1 MKKLLLLAAVALLPC
16 LAMAQTE
23 TAASTPTTLNAPAE
37 EYCII
42 RTHKGVFERTI
53 CIDVDR
59 GKGPDV
65 DKRLRDDNGREIRFN
80 NLADALNYMAQNGW
94 LYVNTIKVS
103 NTDDPDYLMRRP
115 APTHK
120 YDELKSR

>member
-1 MKKLLLLAAVALLPC
+1 MRKLLLLAAIALLPC
-16 LAMAQTE
+16 LAIAQTE
-23 TAASTPTTLNAPAE
+23 TIAAIQTIISTPAE

-59 GKGPDV
+59 GKGPEV
-65 DKRLRDDNGREIRFN
+65 DKRLRDNNGKEMRFN

-94 LYVNTIKVS
+94 LYVNIIKTS
-103 NTDDPDYLMRRP
+103 TGDDPDYLMRRP
-115 APTHK
+115 VTANKPN
-120 YDELKSR
+120 ELKSR

>member
-1 MKKLLLLAAVALLPC
+1 MKKLILLAAVALLPC

-23 TAASTPTTLNAPAE
+23 TTTATPTTLKVPAE

-65 DKRLRDDNGREIRFN
+65 DKRLRDDNGKEMRFN

-94 LYVNTIKVS
+94 LYVNSIKVS

-115 APTHK
+115 LPTHK

>member
-1 MKKLLLLAAVALLPC
+1 MKKFVLLAAIALLPC
-16 LAMAQTE
+16 LAIAQTE
-23 TAASTPTTLNAPAE
+23 NATATQTTANIPAE

-42 RTHKGVFERTI
+42 STHKGVFERTI

-65 DKRLRDDNGREIRFN
+65 DKRLRDDNGKEIRFN

-94 LYVNTIKVS
+94 LYVNTIKTS
-103 NTDDPDYLMRRP
+103 TGDDPDYLMRRIVKANKP
-115 APTHK
+115 
-120 YDELKSR
+120 DELKGR

>member
-1 MKKLLLLAAVALLPC
+1 MKKLLLLAAIALLPC

-23 TAASTPTTLNAPAE
+23 TATATQTTANIPAE

-59 GKGPDV
+59 GKGPEV
-65 DKRLRDDNGREIRFN
+65 DKRLRDDRGREMRFN

-103 NTDDPDYLMRRP
+103 TGDDPDYLMRRIIP
-115 APTHK
+115 ANKPN
-120 YDELKSR
+120 ELKSK

>member
-1 MKKLLLLAAVALLPC
+1 MRKILLLAAIALLPC

-23 TAASTPTTLNAPAE
+23 TAVATQTAVNAPAE

-42 RTHKGVFERTI
+42 RTHKGIFERTL

-59 GKGPDV
+59 GEGPEV
-65 DKRLRDDNGREIRFN
+65 DKRLRDSSGREMRFN

-94 LYVNTIKVS
+94 LYVNTIKKT
-103 NTDDPDYLMRRP
+103 NADDPDYLMRRP
-115 APTHK
+115 VTINKP
-120 YDELKSR
+120 DGLKSR